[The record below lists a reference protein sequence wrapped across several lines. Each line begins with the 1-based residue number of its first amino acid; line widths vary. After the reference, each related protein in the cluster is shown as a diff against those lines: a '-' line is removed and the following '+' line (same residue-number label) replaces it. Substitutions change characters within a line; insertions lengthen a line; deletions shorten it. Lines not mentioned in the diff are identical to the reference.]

1 MNTAKNYNLKSF
13 TKWIFVNHP
22 EWCEDS
28 NYSVVS
34 VLVKRVTT
42 LNGEVILSKV
52 IESQDMVLK
61 VSSAECMAA
70 EACLKMCSRCIDEEV
85 YVGF

>member
-1 MNTAKNYNLKSF
+1 MNITKNYNLKSF

-28 NYSVVS
+28 NYSVVR
-34 VLVKRVTT
+34 VLVKKVTT
-42 LNGEVILSKV
+42 LNDEIISEKV
-52 IESQDMVLK
+52 IEKQDHVLK
-61 VSSAECMAA
+61 VLSKESMAA
-70 EACLKMCSRCIDEEV
+70 EACLRMNSICIDEEV